1 MNIRMTGQDQNAA
14 SACDISLPPL
24 AVGLSLLILS
34 VAMVMAAP
42 LAQAQTFQVL
52 HAFTGG
58 GDDATPVAGLTVAA
72 PGKLYGTTSGKAI
85 GSNGL
90 VFQLTSAGTG
100 WTLNPLNDFGRSGS
114 GPSESYSKLTIGPD
128 GALYGTT
135 YSGGVSEAGTVFRLQ
150 PPPRACT
157 SFSCPWTLTILHAFN
172 YEDGAGPLGAIVFDR
187 AGNLYGVTSTG
198 GGACADFSSGCGVV
212 YELSPGGGG
221 WTETV
226 ILNFN
231 FDNGCDGAIPNGG
244 LLSDAAGNLYG
255 VTWMGG
261 PSNSGVVYKLS
272 SSQGG
277 GWNCTALYSFA
288 DASDGGLPEGE
299 LIMDGADDLYGVT
312 DAGGSA
318 NGGTV
323 FQLSQQG
330 QLLVLYNFPGGSN
343 SVGTLVF
350 DASGNLYGT
359 TSQGGVD
366 RYGTVFKL
374 AASGASWI
382 ESDVHVF
389 QPSDGTY
396 PNGGIVLDSAG
407 NLYGTAQ
414 IGGYFSEVCPQ
425 GCGTVWKITP

>member
-1 MNIRMTGQDQNAA
+1 MNTRMTGQDQNAA

-42 LAQAQTFQVL
+42 LAQSQTFQVL

-157 SFSCPWTLTILHAFN
+157 SFSCHWTLTILHAFN

-198 GGACADFSSGCGVV
+198 GGSCADFSSGCGVV

-277 GWNCTALYSFA
+277 GLSTSQYGGMST
-288 DASDGGLPEGE
+288 SQYGGMSTSQYGGMSTSQYGGMSTSQYGGLSTSQ
-299 LIMDGADDLYGVT
+299 YGGLST
-312 DAGGSA
+312 SQYGGLSTSQY
-318 NGGTV
+318 GG
-323 FQLSQQG
+323 LSTSQYG
-330 QLLVLYNFPGGSN
+330 GLSTSPGGGMSSSPSKVYRSN
-343 SVGTLVF
+343 IPPWPVF
-350 DASGNLYGT
+350 LRELETRGYQTQAALIRKYLPDFLWPENF
-359 TSQGGVD
+359 
-366 RYGTVFKL
+366 FK
-374 AASGASWI
+374 
-382 ESDVHVF
+382 
-389 QPSDGTY
+389 
-396 PNGGIVLDSAG
+396 
-407 NLYGTAQ
+407 
-414 IGGYFSEVCPQ
+414 
-425 GCGTVWKITP
+425 